1 MSLSK
6 SFQKLNRIHYS
17 MINRMMPYRE
27 ARWMLTLVITT
38 IFISLTQHFFTN
50 LVTYL
55 LGFYLLMLVVN
66 YFIPKGLSNE
76 LE

>member
-1 MSLSK
+1 
-6 SFQKLNRIHYS
+6 